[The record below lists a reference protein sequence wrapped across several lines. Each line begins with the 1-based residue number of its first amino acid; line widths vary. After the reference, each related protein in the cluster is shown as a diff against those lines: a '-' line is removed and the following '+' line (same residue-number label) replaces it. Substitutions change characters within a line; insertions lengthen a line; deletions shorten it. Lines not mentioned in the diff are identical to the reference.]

1 MASISL
7 SVISPKIKNRFFT
20 SLHGKMVEFILEPFL
35 INCCFC
41 SVLDSSF
48 LGITSSLVDIFRGF
62 LESFDFTA
70 LDLKSIFT
78 LASSPSST
86 SSLANRFLT
95 SSHGMMVEFLLEP
108 FLFVFCF
115 FAVLYSSFVGIDS
128 CLALVFFTSSSW
140 SSSSSS
146 LANLLETLVACTYCI
161 CSFFP
166 VLDGTF
172 HSVEPLS

>member
-41 SVLDSSF
+41 SVLDLSF
-48 LGITSSLVDIFRGF
+48 LGITSSLVDIFGGF

-70 LDLKSIFT
+70 LDLKSLFT

-86 SSLANRFLT
+86 SSLTNWFLT

-115 FAVLYSSFVGIDS
+115 FAVLYSSFVAS
-128 CLALVFFTSSSW
+128 VFFTSSS
-140 SSSSSS
+140 STSSSSS

-161 CSFFP
+161 CSFLP
-166 VLDGTF
+166 VLDATF